1 MFICTVKPNV
11 LSTRMILSRI
21 NLFNTQTSRGFHDEQ
36 TSSSTSFYEIR
47 TPVTDLDQFGGYQT
61 VKNSLADVVHYL
73 QYPKAYIKAGINPP
87 KGVLLSG
94 PPGVGKTM
102 LAEAVAGHSGVP
114 IIISCGSDM
123 LDKWVGGAEE
133 KLRHLF
139 AVAQQHAPC
148 VLLMIRLQESASL
161 PRKQPM
167 NAMIMPSLMNCC
179 RYYLKKCRAWSLWL
193 QPIMPHHWMLL

>member
-123 LDKWVGGAEE
+123 
-133 KLRHLF
+133 
-139 AVAQQHAPC
+139 
-148 VLLMIRLQESASL
+148 QESASL